1 MAETLTW
8 GISSVEK
15 EKKGEE
21 EEGGGGS
28 VEEVAGEGRKGEGE
42 EVNLEREKQFSL
54 TLQKNKGKCYTVPC
68 RQKSWRWR
76 RLDWRRDCRMRGR
89 RRAG

>member
-8 GISSVEK
+8 GISLLK

-42 EVNLEREKQFSL
+42 EVNLEREKTFFL
-54 TLQKNKGKCYTVPC
+54 LLYYKKIRANVIRYLV
-68 RQKSWRWR
+68 
-76 RLDWRRDCRMRGR
+76 GR
-89 RRAG
+89 KVGGGGGWTGGEVVG

>member
-8 GISSVEK
+8 GISSLEK

-54 TLQKNKGKCYTVPC
+54 TLQKK
-68 RQKSWRWR
+68 
-76 RLDWRRDCRMRGR
+76 
-89 RRAG
+89 